1 MSKRNALLEAIEGS
15 APPAVPTAP
24 AKASEPKP
32 ARAPKTASRSGTKL
46 IAGHFPK
53 KTWAALRTI
62 GVEED
67 KTLQAILEE
76 AIDLYLVKKGRGGAF
91 RE

>member
-15 APPAVPTAP
+15 ASPATLTVP
-24 AKASEPKP
+24 AKAPEP
-32 ARAPKTASRSGTKL
+32 ARAPKAASRSGTKL

-53 KTWAALRTI
+53 TTWAALRSI